1 MGLIIPAV
9 TVFVLT
15 FGLCATIYFAL
26 EHGNRPV
33 RRRLQDV
40 AVKFRVGEENSG
52 EMPAAAGSS
61 QVAQNLLEWAQRRLP
76 EMNVEKPAVEKLV
89 QTLQYAGITHPA
101 APKIFQAARLALTV
115 LGGMVGYTASFMGGP
130 TILYVFFGAGVC
142 YTLPIYALRS
152 LAQARQIKIKR
163 ELPDAIDLLV
173 VCVECGMGLMAAI
186 RIVGRESGRHGRLM
200 GRQLIMA
207 STELNAGAS
216 LADAL
221 KGIADRTGVDDV
233 KTVAAILVQSEK
245 LGTEM
250 AQALRA
256 TAEQLRVRRTMR
268 AEEMA
273 QKLPVKMLFP
283 LMFFLLPAT
292 ILIVCGPPMIQI
304 LRFFNFH

>member
-1 MGLIIPAV
+1 
-9 TVFVLT
+9 
-15 FGLCATIYFAL
+15 
-26 EHGNRPV
+26 
-33 RRRLQDV
+33 
-40 AVKFRVGEENSG
+40 
-52 EMPAAAGSS
+52 
-61 QVAQNLLEWAQRRLP
+61 
-76 EMNVEKPAVEKLV
+76 
-89 QTLQYAGITHPA
+89 
-101 APKIFQAARLALTV
+101 
-115 LGGMVGYTASFMGGP
+115 
-130 TILYVFFGAGVC
+130 
-142 YTLPIYALRS
+142 
-152 LAQARQIKIKR
+152 
-163 ELPDAIDLLV
+163 
-173 VCVECGMGLMAAI
+173 MGLMAAI